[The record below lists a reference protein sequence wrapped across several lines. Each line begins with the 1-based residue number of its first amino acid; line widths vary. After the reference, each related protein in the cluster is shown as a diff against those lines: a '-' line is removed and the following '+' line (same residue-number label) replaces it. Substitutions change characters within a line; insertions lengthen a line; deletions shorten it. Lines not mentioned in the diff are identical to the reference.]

1 MVRGFDIQYSFNI
14 RQVIFDVQQ
23 YYREEEVDKIE
34 VGDTSVIIAL
44 KNKIKIFLDLH
55 QPEKQN
61 PYISVYVVDSDNEF
75 EIIPTVN
82 FYQLD
87 TFRTICFIYNRIYSY
102 IKENKNNLEVK
113 DNESIS

>member
-1 MVRGFDIQYSFNI
+1 MVRGFDIEYSFNLQ
-14 RQVIFDVQQ
+14 QVIFDVYQ

-34 VGDTSVIIAL
+34 VGNSSVIIAL

-82 FYQLD
+82 FYDLD
-87 TFRTICFIYNRIYSY
+87 TFRIICLVYNRIYSY
-102 IKENKNNLEVK
+102 IKENKNIFEVK
-113 DNESIS
+113 A

>member
-1 MVRGFDIQYSFNI
+1 MVRGFDIQYSFNLQ
-14 RQVIFDVQQ
+14 QVIFDVYQ

-34 VGDTSVIIAL
+34 VGNSSVIIAL

-75 EIIPTVN
+75 EIIPKLD
-82 FYQLD
+82 FYELD
-87 TFRTICFIYNRIYSY
+87 TFRVICFIYNRIYSY
-102 IKENKNNLEVK
+102 NSKKKEEEIL
-113 DNESIS
+113 